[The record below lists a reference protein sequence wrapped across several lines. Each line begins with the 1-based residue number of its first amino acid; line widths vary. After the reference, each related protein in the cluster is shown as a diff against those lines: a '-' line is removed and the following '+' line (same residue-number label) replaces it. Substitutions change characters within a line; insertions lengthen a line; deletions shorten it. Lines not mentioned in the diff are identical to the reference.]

1 MSHVDEEPVDLNTDS
16 VVLPTHLSSNMLPT
30 TSDNTEYRT
39 THEFPEMRTDDES
52 RPQDDQ
58 ELRDGIN
65 EQMNLFWG
73 AVSSA
78 FAEPVEQ
85 EEHQQQQDDVSR
97 HEGDGVEVMNVEH
110 QGHNLDGE
118 APAEDGSH
126 EEPHHTTDEPNQDPY
141 LPEPTQ
147 DEPSETL
154 VHQHQDQDQ
163 SQDHLTNPADLASRP
178 VEHAEPEHPRNEW
191 EHVQLLMSLGGQLG
205 QDLAALGDGQAGSG
219 ELGLQGGIG
228 YPEDSVEADG
238 GHAGQLDDPIANP
251 RSHSHDH
258 DVGNGETPS
267 RPRTRR
273 TIALEEM
280 ATVNAEAGPSRLPA
294 TVQDPGT
301 SKPRKRAPRSST
313 ATTSADPA
321 ADTTGKPKQTRPRAP
336 RKPRQNSAAN
346 SNSNPPAPRT
356 LLSQAE
362 RRANHVSSE
371 KRRRNAIRIGYA
383 ELGALEHMSVNTLWP
398 RTGELE
404 AVIEES
410 KDMEGMEELTG
421 RKRVRVGSQDGDGDR
436 NGDGGGGEGVN
447 GAGEASNG
455 TITKSKRPRKGI
467 YIVNQG
473 MTSKSAILQKG
484 ASLAQWLT
492 EGNEWLRGEVER
504 LEGLLGLL
512 PGQALDPQDEV
523 EEQDHEQQTEDVRAE
538 EHDTGQEEREAREGV
553 GLDHE
558 VDYGL
563 EHSMGLGGLHGMDMD
578 GMGELERHLMMETA
592 HGHIQDTHMD
602 EVDVGHVHHQ
612 QHQHDHSAH
621 NHAAEHDTREHQLEL
636 EHDPTGTQ
644 LDYQHDHHI
653 HHHDPGPDHH
663 QQDLEHEHHDQQLH
677 HHPHDQQ
684 HQHDEHNGQDHVHH
698 LIDPP
703 TMMEEQFIK
712 AVEALHPAHE
722 QEQIGPDG
730 YPQDS
735 Y

>member
-421 RKRVRVGSQDGDGDR
+421 RKRVRAGSQDGDGDR
-436 NGDGGGGEGVN
+436 NGEGGGGEGVN

-473 MTSKSAILQKG
+473 TTSKSAILQKG

-504 LEGLLGLL
+504 LERLLGLL

-538 EHDTGQEEREAREGV
+538 EHDTGWNTVWVSADCTRWIW
-553 GLDHE
+553 
-558 VDYGL
+558 
-563 EHSMGLGGLHGMDMD
+563 MGWANWRD
-578 GMGELERHLMMETA
+578 
-592 HGHIQDTHMD
+592 I
-602 EVDVGHVHHQ
+602 
-612 QHQHDHSAH
+612 
-621 NHAAEHDTREHQLEL
+621 
-636 EHDPTGTQ
+636 
-644 LDYQHDHHI
+644 
-653 HHHDPGPDHH
+653 
-663 QQDLEHEHHDQQLH
+663 
-677 HHPHDQQ
+677 
-684 HQHDEHNGQDHVHH
+684 
-698 LIDPP
+698 
-703 TMMEEQFIK
+703 
-712 AVEALHPAHE
+712 
-722 QEQIGPDG
+722 
-730 YPQDS
+730 
-735 Y
+735 

>member
-1 MSHVDEEPVDLNTDS
+1 MSHVDEEPVNLNTES
-16 VVLPTHLSSNMLPT
+16 IVLPTHLSSNMLPT

-39 THEFPEMRTDDES
+39 THELPDMRTDDES

-78 FAEPVEQ
+78 FAEPVEP
-85 EEHQQQQDDVSR
+85 EEHQQQDEVSR
-97 HEGDGVEVMNVEH
+97 HEGDGGEIMNVEH
-110 QGHNLDGE
+110 QGHDLDGE
-118 APAEDGSH
+118 ASAEDGVH
-126 EEPHHTTDEPNQDPY
+126 EEPHHTTDESNQDDY

-147 DEPSETL
+147 EQPPATHVE
-154 VHQHQDQDQ
+154 QEQQQDQDP
-163 SQDHLTNPADLASRP
+163 LTNPADFAPQS
-178 VEHAEPEHPRNEW
+178 VAHAEPEHPRNEW

-205 QDLAALGDGQAGSG
+205 QDLAALGGGQAGSG

-228 YPEDSVEADG
+228 YPEGEVEVDG
-238 GHAGQLDDPIANP
+238 GHSGQLDDPVGSLH
-251 RSHSHDH
+251 SHSHEH
-258 DVGNGETPS
+258 DVGSGETPN

-294 TVQDPGT
+294 TVQDSAAGST

-313 ATTSADPA
+313 ATTSTDPA
-321 ADTTGKPKQTRPRAP
+321 ADTAGKSKQTRPRAP
-336 RKPRQNSAAN
+336 RKPRQNPAAN
-346 SNSNPPAPRT
+346 SNSTPPAPRT

-421 RKRVRVGSQDGDGDR
+421 RKRVRAGSQDGDGER
-436 NGDGGGGEGVN
+436 NGDGVGGEG

-455 TITKSKRPRKGI
+455 SASKTKRPRKGI

-473 MTSKSAILQKG
+473 TTSKSAILQKG

-504 LEGLLGLL
+504 LEGLLGVL

-523 EEQDHEQQTEDVRAE
+523 EEQDHEHAEDVRAE
-538 EHDTGQEEREAREGV
+538 EHDTGQEEQEGREGV
-553 GLDHE
+553 ALDHE

-592 HGHIQDTHMD
+592 HGHIQHTHLD
-602 EVDVGHVHHQ
+602 EVDVGHDHQHH
-612 QHQHDHSAH
+612 QHQHDPLAH
-621 NHAAEHDTREHQLEL
+621 EHAEHETREHQLDSG
-636 EHDPTGTQ
+636 HDPTGTQQ

-663 QQDLEHEHHDQQLH
+663 QQGLEHGHHDPQLH
-677 HHPHDQQ
+677 HHPHEQQQ
-684 HQHDEHNGQDHVHH
+684 HHDEHNNQKHEHH

-722 QEQIGPDG
+722 QEEIGPDG
-730 YPQDS
+730 YPRDL

>member
-16 VVLPTHLSSNMLPT
+16 VVLTTHLSSNMLPT
-30 TSDNTEYRT
+30 TPDNTEYRT
-39 THEFPEMRTDDES
+39 THEFPEMRTDDGS

-85 EEHQQQQDDVSR
+85 EEHQQQQDEVPR
-97 HEGDGVEVMNVEH
+97 HEGDGGEIMNVEQ
-110 QGHNLDGE
+110 QGHDLDGE
-118 APAEDGSH
+118 APAENGAH
-126 EEPHHTTDEPNQDPY
+126 EEPHQTMNEPNQDAY

-147 DEPSETL
+147 DEPSET
-154 VHQHQDQDQ
+154 HAHQDQDQ
-163 SQDHLTNPADLASRP
+163 DHLTNATNLAPQS
-178 VEHAEPEHPRNEW
+178 VEHADSEHPRNEW

-228 YPEDSVEADG
+228 YPEGEVEIDG
-238 GHAGQLDDPIANP
+238 GHAGQLDDPVASP
-251 RSHSHDH
+251 HSHSHEH
-258 DVGNGETPS
+258 DVGNGGTPN

-273 TIALEEM
+273 TIALEEL

-294 TVQDPGT
+294 TVQDSGT
-301 SKPRKRAPRSST
+301 SSTSKSRKRAPRSST

-321 ADTTGKPKQTRPRAP
+321 PDTTGKSKQTRPRAP

-436 NGDGGGGEGVN
+436 NGEGGGGEGVN

-455 TITKSKRPRKGI
+455 TIAKTKRPRKGI

-473 MTSKSAILQKG
+473 TTSKSAILQKG

-504 LEGLLGLL
+504 LEGLLGVL

-523 EEQDHEQQTEDVRAE
+523 EEQDHEQAEDVRAE
-538 EHDTGQEEREAREGV
+538 EHDTGQEEREGREGV
-553 GLDHE
+553 GLDHD

-592 HGHIQDTHMD
+592 HDHIQHTHMD
-602 EVDVGHVHHQ
+602 EVDVGHDHQHH
-612 QHQHDHSAH
+612 QHQHDPLAH
-621 NHAAEHDTREHQLEL
+621 EHAERETREHQLDPG
-636 EHDPTGTQ
+636 HDPTGTQQ
-644 LDYQHDHHI
+644 LDYQHDHHM
-653 HHHDPGPDHH
+653 HHHDPGSDLH
-663 QQDLEHEHHDQQLH
+663 QQDLEHGHHDPQLH

>member
-1 MSHVDEEPVDLNTDS
+1 MSHVDDEPVDLNADS

-30 TSDNTEYRT
+30 TSDNAEYRT
-39 THEFPEMRTDDES
+39 THEFPEMRTDDGS

-85 EEHQQQQDDVSR
+85 EEHQQQQDESSR
-97 HEGDGVEVMNVEH
+97 HEGDGGEVMNVEH
-110 QGHNLDGE
+110 QGHDVHGE
-118 APAEDGSH
+118 GTAEDGVH
-126 EEPHHTTDEPNQDPY
+126 EESHHTMNEPNQDAY

-163 SQDHLTNPADLASRP
+163 SQDHLTNPADLAPQS
-178 VEHAEPEHPRNEW
+178 VAHEDSEHPRNEW

-219 ELGLQGGIG
+219 DMGLQGGIG
-228 YPEDSVEADG
+228 YPEGDNEVVG
-238 GHAGQLDDPIANP
+238 GHPDQLGDPVVSP
-251 RSHSHDH
+251 QSHSHEH
-258 DVGNGETPS
+258 DVGDGETPN

-273 TIALEEM
+273 IIALEEM

-294 TVQDPGT
+294 TVQDSAAGST

-313 ATTSADPA
+313 ATTPTDPA
-321 ADTTGKPKQTRPRAP
+321 LDSTGKPKQTRPRAP

-421 RKRVRVGSQDGDGDR
+421 RKRVRAGSQDGVGDR
-436 NGDGGGGEGVN
+436 HGDGGGGEGVN

-455 TITKSKRPRKGI
+455 PASKSKRPRKGI

-473 MTSKSAILQKG
+473 TTSKSAILQKG

-504 LEGLLGLL
+504 LEGLLGVL

-523 EEQDHEQQTEDVRAE
+523 EEQAEDVRAE
-538 EHDTGQEEREAREGV
+538 DHDTGQEEREGREGV

-563 EHSMGLGGLHGMDMD
+563 EHSMGLGELHGMDMD

-592 HGHIQDTHMD
+592 HGHIQHTHMD

-621 NHAAEHDTREHQLEL
+621 NHVEHDTREHQLEL

-644 LDYQHDHHI
+644 LDYQHDHHHI
-653 HHHDPGPDHH
+653 HHHDPGPNHH
-663 QQDLEHEHHDQQLH
+663 QQDLEHGHHDQQLH
-677 HHPHDQQ
+677 LQQHDQQ
-684 HQHDEHNGQDHVHH
+684 RHHDEHNGQDHEDH

-712 AVEALHPAHE
+712 AVEALHPAHG
-722 QEQIGPDG
+722 QEEIGPDG
-730 YPQDS
+730 YPRDL